1 MERFLTEEDIEMFN
15 AYAREYQEIAPYSNY
30 LRDWWPQG
38 NLELAQKLLKGRT
51 ILEKEISV
59 ELSGKLKERMYLEFL
74 GKHEDFKQTLWYRI
88 ICKEDFIL
96 EQASLSTLHYALWD
110 INNMYSNTI
119 MDYFDI
125 ENSNTYTFVHK
136 PTNKKMKI
144 TFKKTKLGK
153 IFNFI
158 VKQIND
164 PELAAQYEAFR
175 IDLSK
180 LIQQKEF
187 KGTLCLSVHPLD
199 YATMSDNMENWT
211 SCMSWNDNGC
221 YRAGTLEMMA
231 SPIVLVGYIKS
242 KTHTIEFG
250 KYQWNSKIWRSLFIV
265 NENIITEVK
274 SYPFYN
280 EAISK
285 AAIEWIAEL
294 AGPKFSEAPLLES
307 KEEDMDGDDHSLIFA
322 NSKKGIRLPTIYFA
336 TNRMYNDMALQ
347 RHYYAKASL
356 DFILESNEFPFYT
369 IEYGE
374 IAPCL
379 ECGKEIELGGQLLCG
394 DCGDYLKC
402 SKCGEYLDPNGDN
415 IFYGED
421 STPYCEDC
429 WEEITERCQWCEEY
443 IETDRLETITYTKD
457 EIKLTTEVCPYC
469 IRSLLSRKIINDD
482 YEVQTEYILADD
494 FKYLFENAL
503 ENIFTAKEEEK
514 FLKSLTFEN

>member
-1 MERFLTEEDIEMFN
+1 MERFLTKEDIDMFN
-15 AYAREYQEIAPYSNY
+15 AYAEEYQEITPYPNF

-51 ILEKEISV
+51 ILEKEV
-59 ELSGKLKERMYLEFL
+59 TAELSGKLREKMYNAFL
-74 GKHEDFKQTLWYRI
+74 REHQDFKEAIWYYMR
-88 ICKEDFIL
+88 CKEDFIL
-96 EQASLSTLHYALWD
+96 EQSSMMTFHYALWEAD
-110 INNMYSNTI
+110 SLYSNTLI
-119 MDYFDI
+119 DYFDI
-125 ENSNTYTFVHK
+125 ENSSTCTLIYK

-144 TFKKTKLGK
+144 TFKKTRLGK

-158 VKQIND
+158 VNQINK
-164 PELAAQYEAFR
+164 PELTAQYEAFR

-180 LIQQKEF
+180 IIQQKEF

-199 YATMSDNMENWT
+199 YITMSDNMENWS
-211 SCMSWNDNGC
+211 SCMSWYENGC

-242 KTHTIEFG
+242 KNHTIEFG

-280 EAISK
+280 GAISK

-307 KEEDMDGDDHSLIFA
+307 TEEDMDGDDHCLIFA
-322 NSKKGIRLPTIYFA
+322 NNKKDIYLPKIYFT

-356 DFILESNEFPFYT
+356 DFISKSNEYPNYV
-369 IEYGE
+369 IQYGE
-374 IAPCL
+374 VAPCL
-379 ECGKEIELGGQLLCG
+379 ECGEEIALSGQLLCG
-394 DCGDYLKC
+394 ECGNYLKC
-402 SKCGEYLDPNGDN
+402 SKCGEYLDPERDD
-415 IFYGED
+415 ICYGED
-421 STPYCEDC
+421 GTPYCDCC
-429 WEEITERCQWCEEY
+429 WEEISDRCQWCEDY
-443 IETDRLETITYTKD
+443 VETDRLETVTYTKD
-457 EIKLTTEVCPYC
+457 EIKLTASVCLHC
-469 IRSLLSRKIINDD
+469 IRRLLFRNIINED
-482 YEVQTEYILADD
+482 YEVQIEHILKDN

-503 ENIFTAKEEEK
+503 GNLFTTTEEEE
-514 FLKSLTFEN
+514 FLESLTFEN